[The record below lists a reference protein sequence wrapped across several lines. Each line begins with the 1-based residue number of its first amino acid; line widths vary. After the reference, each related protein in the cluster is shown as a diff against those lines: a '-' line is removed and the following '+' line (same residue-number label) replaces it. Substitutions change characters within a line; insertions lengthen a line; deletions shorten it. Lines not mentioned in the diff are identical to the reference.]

1 MKKFT
6 FILPLALALAS
17 CAGNTTSEGQQQDSV
32 ATEPAVATT
41 VEHKDFHGTIPAADA
56 AVSFAVHVTLD
67 YNGAG
72 TYCERSTPQDGES
85 KGVTDTVEGTYTTQ
99 GDTITFGE
107 GITQKRALLLEGK
120 LQYLN
125 ADNQPAEHNVLTTEE
140 HLVEDCHH

>member
-1 MKKFT
+1 MKKFA

-17 CAGNTTSEGQQQDSV
+17 CGGNTTSENTQQDSLATAPTAETV
-32 ATEPAVATT
+32 A
-41 VEHKDFHGTIPAADA
+41 HKDFHGTIPAADA

-72 TYCERSTPQDGES
+72 TYCERSTPQEGDS
-85 KGVTDTVEGTYTTQ
+85 KGVTETIEGTYTQQ

-107 GITQKRALLLEGK
+107 GLTQKRALLLEGK

-125 ADNQPAEHNVLTTEE
+125 ADNQPAEHNVLSAEE
-140 HLVEDCHH
+140 HIVEDCHH